1 MAMAAD
7 AYLTPDTDMVLVSL
21 MLAAPVL
28 TTLAATAMELVLAMD
43 IWPSN
48 ISLACTVIVLVAVIA
63 IAAET
68 YLVAAT
74 AMVDWSKISN
84 WAFDITE
91 APTAMELVA
100 LMATL
105 GSNVPLE

>member
-1 MAMAAD
+1 
-7 AYLTPDTDMVLVSL
+7 
-21 MLAAPVL
+21 
-28 TTLAATAMELVLAMD
+28 MD

-63 IAAET
+63 IEAET
-68 YLVAAT
+68 YLIAAT
-74 AMVDWSKISN
+74 DIVDWSKISN
-84 WAFDITE
+84 WALETTV